1 MSPQLLV
8 LLVFVLVS
16 KTTKANNLNVYDPV
30 PGLDSSPFYDI
41 RVREKGK
48 DDWIKTF
55 PMITE
60 CTDAKHCGNAVI
72 ADHLKNWSNT
82 YVNIEILREEVEVE
96 FEITMLFGN
105 QTISKAVAHP
115 ASTVQDCYSH
125 SGKAYVTINRPGLFA
140 VDINGQMDDQDTGK
154 IPKTRKQYYDGPP
167 IHTVTIFANPFIED
181 KPSLEDKGVYKV
193 IPGEVPPSEG
203 DWHTLYFLPGQ
214 HDLGISFPIH
224 CNKSYYIPGDAV
236 VYATLNNNRDNKDG
250 HHIHIYG
257 HGTLSG
263 EKYPHPHDE
272 YPSLDEDQYWTHS
285 PIRIDGAYNVKIEG
299 ITVINSAYHSVQTDA
314 RYDPSNPTDIKWIK
328 VFTWRP
334 NGDGIGL
341 HANGLV
347 EDCFV
352 RTQDDSFYVTGRAMR
367 RNVIW
372 NDSNGSAWV
381 FNHIGQPA
389 MNTHDVE
396 IEDCSVIYSRA
407 HWNNGP
413 GASVFNMRSQG
424 QGEGGYTVFFR
435 NIRVED
441 PRPTNQQFK
450 IFMESLEPYGS
461 SFSKRGPGDLHGIIF
476 ENITVVASSVLGEP
490 DILWGSEEARIYG
503 LQFYDVNIG
512 NERVEGIDHFL
523 HNEYVFDNEP
533 SFFS

>member
-1 MSPQLLV
+1 MSPKLLV
-8 LLVFVLVS
+8 LLAAAFIS
-16 KTTKANNLNVYDPV
+16 KTAKATNLNVYDPV
-30 PGLDSSPFYDI
+30 PGLDPSPYYDI

-48 DDWIKTF
+48 DHWIKTF

-60 CTDAKHCGNAVI
+60 CTDAKHCTSHKVI

-82 YVNIEILREEVEVE
+82 YINIEMRDGVDIE
-96 FEITMLFGN
+96 FKITMLFGN
-105 QTISKAVAHP
+105 ETISKAVVHP
-115 ASTVQDCYSH
+115 NAAAQDCNWED
-125 SGKAYVTINRPGLFA
+125 GNAYVTINKPGLFA

-154 IPKTRKQYYDGPP
+154 MPKTRQTYDGPP
-167 IHTVTIFANPFIED
+167 IHTVTIFANPFIDD
-181 KPSLEDKGVYKV
+181 KPSLKDDGVYKV
-193 IPGEVPPSEG
+193 IPGQVPPSIGE
-203 DWHTLYFLPGQ
+203 WHTLYFLPGQ
-214 HDLGISFPIH
+214 HDLGISFPLH

-236 VYATLNNNRDNKDG
+236 VYATLNNGRDFKDG
-250 HHIHIYG
+250 HHIHIFG

-263 EKYPHPHDE
+263 EKYPHPQDE
-272 YPSLDEDQYWTHS
+272 IPPLDKDQYWTYS
-285 PIRIDGAYNVKIEG
+285 PIVIKWAYNVKIEG
-299 ITVINSAYHSVQTDA
+299 ITIINSAYHSVQTDA
-314 RYDPSNPTDIKWIK
+314 LYDPSNPTDIKWIK

-341 HANGLV
+341 HDNGLV

-389 MNTHDVE
+389 MNIHDVA
-396 IEDCSVIYSRA
+396 IEDCTVIYSRA
-407 HWNNGP
+407 HMNNGP
-413 GASVFNMRSQG
+413 GQSVFNMRSKG
-424 QGEGGYTVFFR
+424 EGEGGYTVYFK

-450 IFMESLEPYGS
+450 IFMESLEPYGPN
-461 SFSKRGPGDLHGIIF
+461 SKRGPGDLHGIIF
-476 ENITVVASSVLGEP
+476 ENITIVAPSVLDEP
-490 DILWGSEEARIYG
+490 DILWGSEEAMIYG
-503 LQFYDVNIG
+503 LQFYNVKIG

-523 HNEYVFDNEP
+523 HNEYVFDNKP
-533 SFFS
+533 PF